1 MPKKFASILPWVVV
15 GILFLSVKLQWLPDY
30 YSYLLTSILCL
41 WIFLGDCWE
50 LRKNSG
56 QKLGWH
62 KRFNLLLSLFVA
74 VVSLYAFWL
83 RMPH

>member
-1 MPKKFASILPWVVV
+1 MPKKLASILPWITV
-15 GILFLSVKLQWLPDY
+15 GLFLLSLHCHWLPD
-30 YSYLLTSILCL
+30 YSYLLTSMLCL

-50 LRKNSG
+50 LRKNPG

>member
-1 MPKKFASILPWVVV
+1 MPKKLASILPWIVV
-15 GILFLSVKLQWLPDY
+15 GLFLLSLHCHWLPDY

-50 LRKNSG
+50 LRKNPG

-83 RMPH
+83 QMPH

>member
-1 MPKKFASILPWVVV
+1 MPKKLASILPWIVF
-15 GILFLSVKLQWLPDY
+15 GLFLLSLHCHWLPDY
-30 YSYLLTSILCL
+30 YSYLLTSMLCL

-62 KRFNLLLSLFVA
+62 KQFNLLLSLFVA
-74 VVSLYAFWL
+74 VVSLYVFWL
-83 RMPH
+83 QMPH